1 LLPLSI
7 LKGRKLLTDT
17 REGEQVYDW
26 KEGRNV
32 SSLLGVTKWEPMIP
46 LCLSGKVK
54 GSFPG
59 FLPKTD
65 ETRVQVLQPV
75 LDKHKGTLCYVTEK
89 CDGSSAT
96 FYMKDGVFGV
106 CSRNLELLETPENA
120 FWQMARKLQIE
131 EKLKTNK
138 LDNIAIQGELCGPG
152 IQSNPLQLKE
162 FNIFFFNVYD
172 IKEGKYKDVVE
183 LTNMCVL
190 LRLNMVP
197 IIERHY
203 KLNNDVQALV
213 TYATRKSVY
222 NPNVWLEGI
231 VIRPI
236 EEIEDR
242 EFMNVLNYNRV
253 SFKVINPEYLIC
265 NDG

>member
-1 LLPLSI
+1 MQ
-7 LKGRKLLTDT
+7 
-17 REGEQVYDW
+17 EE
-26 KEGRNV
+26 
-32 SSLLGVTKWEPMIP
+32 
-46 LCLSGKVK
+46 
-54 GSFPG
+54 
-59 FLPKTD
+59 
-65 ETRVQVLQPV
+65 
-75 LDKHKGTLCYVTEK
+75 
-89 CDGSSAT
+89 
-96 FYMKDGVFGV
+96 YMKRFYLVWLIVMICFGSIG
-106 CSRNLELLETPENA
+106 CFKKETPLELLTRQFTGEAKKTKPD
-120 FWQMARKLQIE
+120 I
-131 EKLKTNK
+131 EKLKTMAGTTDFCPAQILVKTNK